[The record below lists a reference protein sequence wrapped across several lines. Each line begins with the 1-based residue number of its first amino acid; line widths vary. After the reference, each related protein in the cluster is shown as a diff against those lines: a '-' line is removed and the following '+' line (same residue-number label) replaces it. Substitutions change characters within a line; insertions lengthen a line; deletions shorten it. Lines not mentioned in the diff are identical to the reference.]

1 MKQKDAW
8 RESVIATTPA
18 PPLQAQ
24 SPELMSAL
32 FGQAGIA
39 SMRAAVVDLT
49 SMNLQ
54 SSWSLNADK
63 DLHLD
68 TPEAAPDSAF
78 VAARDASE
86 SLRDA
91 PPEFTMLRKL
101 SPRVWSFAWRAGAK
115 HMVIAEARYRDR
127 RDTLDE
133 RDTAMVRL
141 MFLSFAQPVAS
152 EEGRPASGMPELE
165 WPVVDRRRGRG
176 WRSRL
181 RNHRVPL
188 LLLACSALLT
198 LWLAL
203 FALPAAREQ
212 SGVQQAEAVRLQS
225 LADMTMAKMLGA
237 ALASGDYGELQ
248 AELTMFHTLGYFTR
262 ALVVNARERVVAAA
276 GTGSEATI
284 GAAAP
289 AALSST
295 AQVIPL
301 LRGTEPLG
309 RFLNLGKVGETR
321 SRAPPVLW
329 PLALLSCLTTLGVAA
344 VLLAPANWRQRFKG

>member
-1 MKQKDAW
+1 MKPKEAW
-8 RESVIATTPA
+8 RESVAATTPA
-18 PPLQAQ
+18 PLLSAQ

-54 SSWSLNADK
+54 SSWSLNADREVQ
-63 DLHLD
+63 LE

-91 PPEFTMLRKL
+91 SPEFTMLRKL

-188 LLLACSALLT
+188 VLLACSALLT

-212 SGVQQAEAVRLQS
+212 AGVQQAEAVRLQS

-248 AELTMFHTLGYFTR
+248 AELTMFHTLGYFPR
-262 ALVVNARERVVAAA
+262 ALVVNAKARVVAAA
-276 GTGSEATI
+276 GTGNEAPI
-284 GAAAP
+284 GVAAP
-289 AALSST
+289 VALSST
-295 AQVIPL
+295 AKVVPL
-301 LRGTEPLG
+301 LRGSEQVG
-309 RFLNLGKVGETR
+309 QFLSLGKPAETR
-321 SRAPPVLW
+321 SRAPPMLW
-329 PLALLSCLTTLGVAA
+329 PLALLSCLATLAA
-344 VLLAPANWRQRFKG
+344 AAMLMAPANWRLRFKG